1 MLFAAAVIVALLAV
15 GAVLAVKL
23 TGGSDAKPPP
33 PGVALP
39 GSGDVERLLKGIPQS
54 GNVLGSPTAPV
65 TLVEYVDLQC
75 PYCQQFETQVMPT
88 VIERYVRSGKLKV
101 DARVLAFIG
110 PDSLRGQSAAIAAG
124 QQDKEFNFV
133 QLLYA
138 NQAGENS
145 GWLSDDMVRAAA
157 ASIPGLDVNQLLAA
171 SDSDAVHA
179 QAQTYVKQA
188 TADKVSGTPTL
199 LVGPTG
205 GTLKTVTLNSPTD
218 LQSLADAIDAALG

>member
-1 MLFAAAVIVALLAV
+1 M
-15 GAVLAVKL
+15 
-23 TGGSDAKPPP
+23 
-33 PGVALP
+33 
-39 GSGDVERLLKGIPQS
+39 
-54 GNVLGSPTAPV
+54 LGSPTAPV
-65 TLVEYVDLQC
+65 TMVEYVDLQC

-124 QQDKEFNFV
+124 QQDKEFNFT

-145 GWLSDDMVRAAA
+145 GWLSDDMVSAAA

-171 SDSDAVHA
+171 RDSDAVHA

-188 TADKVSGTPTL
+188 TADKVSRTPTL

-205 GTLKTVTLNSPTD
+205 GTLKTVALNSPTD
-218 LQSLADAIDAALG
+218 LQSLVDAINAAQG